1 MGEAEAEEVCRQL
14 VEEEQRLVVGVV
26 AVVLGRGPIGQVEV
40 VASDSS
46 RSSSGA
52 LAVAHNNNNNLSSRK
67 GSGMPSD
74 FGIRPR
80 SLSVVVRE
88 AQLLVQKQVSS
99 RGSVSVVASV
109 GTRRRTAVRW

>member
-1 MGEAEAEEVCRQL
+1 MGEAEAEEVRRQL
-14 VEEEQRLVVGVV
+14 VEEEQRLVVVVV

-52 LAVAHNNNNNLSSRK
+52 LAVAPNNNNLSSRK
-67 GSGMPSD
+67 GSGTPSD

-99 RGSVSVVASV
+99 RGSVSVAASV